1 MDRKTF
7 TIYQADSLECA
18 KGGGMSLRN
27 CRLELSGKIVQRPEV
42 FTGFARF
49 CDIPIMKEMV
59 S

>member
-7 TIYQADSLECA
+7 TIYQADSLASA

-27 CRLELSGKIVQRPEV
+27 CRLELSGKIVQRPEYSQDLPV
-42 FTGFARF
+42 FVLY
-49 CDIPIMKEMV
+49 P